1 MKLDSREEREDGAA
15 ALSLLVMA
23 IILSVGIVFYMV
35 LPLATASDRKA
46 ANRTAADAAAL
57 AGADWIRNDL
67 ETLLTDKGWLGSWED
82 YQPFIGTGLE
92 SATDYAARNGG
103 TLIGYSFDAGSWEA
117 WAKVESPEVRDSG
130 KPVSEAKA
138 QLQFPDC
145 TSKPADE
152 PTTTPPPADED
163 PPPEDK
169 DPPPPGMTLTCDGL
183 DVDLVPVVDGDT
195 TRYELPGWAISS
207 LLELATVKLVG

>member
-1 MKLDSREEREDGAA
+1 MRSFDSPQKREDGAA

-23 IILSVGIVFYMV
+23 IILSIGIVFYMV
-35 LPLATASDRKA
+35 LPLATASDRKS

-67 ETLLTDKGWLGSWED
+67 QTLLTDKGWLGSWED
-82 YQPFIGTGLE
+82 YQPLIGTGLE

-103 TLIGYSFDAGSWEA
+103 TLIGYSFDAGNWEA

-130 KPVSEAKA
+130 KPVSEARA
-138 QLQFPDC
+138 QLEFPDC
-145 TSKPADE
+145 TSGPAAE
-152 PTTTPPPADED
+152 STSTPPPPAE
-163 PPPEDK
+163 E

-183 DVDLVPVVDGDT
+183 DVDLLPVVDGDT

-207 LLELATVKLVG
+207 LLELATAKLVG